1 MKLSRLVETSREIA
15 ATRSRLRKTDL
26 LATLLREL
34 DESERGVAAS
44 YLAGKL
50 PGGRV
55 GVGPSLIRSAGART
69 PSASSTLT
77 VVDVQ
82 ASLDAL
88 NEAAGEGSSRHRQE
102 LLRKLLERAT
112 SDEQEFLA
120 RLLMEDLRQGALEGL
135 MVDGIAKAAEIP
147 SVPVRRAL
155 MLSGDLRAV
164 TEAALGGGEEALAAF
179 SIELFRPLKPMMAQS
194 ADDIAD
200 AMRTLGRAALEYKI
214 DGARIQVHRDGDEV
228 RVYTRRLNEVTEA
241 CPEVVEQVGALDV
254 SSAVLD
260 GEAIALNKDG
270 SPYPFQTTMRRFG
283 RRLDVRDIRR
293 MLPLSSFFFDCLFL
307 NGEMLIDRPAD
318 ERFQRLRE
326 VLSEDMVV
334 PRSVTDDLDE
344 ARSFLDE
351 ALQAGHEGVV
361 AKALDAPYEAG
372 ARGKSWLKVKS
383 VHTLDLVV
391 LAAEWGSGRREGW
404 LSNLHLG
411 ARDPARGEFVMLG
424 KTFKGMTDEILEW
437 QTKRLQELETSRDRW
452 TVRVRPELVV
462 EIAFND
468 LQKSPH
474 YRGGLALRFAR
485 LKRYRDDKTAEEAD
499 TIETVRRLYRAE
511 TGMEAPREEPRT
523 MSLFPEEDDGD

>member
-112 SDEQEFLA
+112 SDEQEFLV

-164 TEAALGGGEEALAAF
+164 TEAALGGGEEG
-179 SIELFRPLKPMMAQS
+179 FRSSRRRAT
-194 ADDIAD
+194 A
-200 AMRTLGRAALEYKI
+200 GRFA
-214 DGARIQVHRDGDEV
+214 
-228 RVYTRRLNEVTEA
+228 
-241 CPEVVEQVGALDV
+241 
-254 SSAVLD
+254 
-260 GEAIALNKDG
+260 
-270 SPYPFQTTMRRFG
+270 
-283 RRLDVRDIRR
+283 
-293 MLPLSSFFFDCLFL
+293 
-307 NGEMLIDRPAD
+307 
-318 ERFQRLRE
+318 
-326 VLSEDMVV
+326 
-334 PRSVTDDLDE
+334 
-344 ARSFLDE
+344 
-351 ALQAGHEGVV
+351 
-361 AKALDAPYEAG
+361 
-372 ARGKSWLKVKS
+372 
-383 VHTLDLVV
+383 
-391 LAAEWGSGRREGW
+391 SGRSSSW
-404 LSNLHLG
+404 
-411 ARDPARGEFVMLG
+411 
-424 KTFKGMTDEILEW
+424 
-437 QTKRLQELETSRDRW
+437 
-452 TVRVRPELVV
+452 